1 MAWLA
6 KCPDCE
12 QEVEITQPVHEVMI
26 EYLRDVRENAI
37 AYYKPHPRRAA
48 DSRLCTGSGTAVP
61 KSYMRD
67 AKPTTPEDESDLSPR
82 FRRR

>member
-12 QEVEITQPVHEVMI
+12 QEVEISQPESDVMI
-26 EYLRDVRENAI
+26 DFLRDVRENAT

-48 DSRLCTGSGTAVP
+48 ETHSCTGAGKAVP
-61 KSYMRD
+61 KSYMRE
-67 AKPTTPEDESDLSPR
+67 ARTTTPEEELGLSKR
-82 FRRR
+82 FRMR

>member
-12 QEVEITQPVHEVMI
+12 QEVEITQPECDMMI
-26 EYLRDVRENAI
+26 DFLRDVRENAT

-48 DSRLCTGSGTAVP
+48 DSRSCTGAGKAVP
-61 KSYMRD
+61 KFYMRE
-67 AKPTTPEDESDLSPR
+67 AKATTPEDELDLSRR